1 MSNFDL
7 QLLLDGDRR
16 ALAKAITL
24 VESKLDTHRQ
34 QAQGIL
40 EQVLPHSGNSIRIG
54 ITGVPG
60 VGKST
65 FIEAF
70 GLYLIEQG
78 KRVAVLAVD
87 PSSPIAGGSILG
99 DKTRMEELS
108 RREEAF
114 IRPSPAEGALGG
126 VAQKTRESMLLC
138 EAAGYDVILVETVG
152 VGQSEYQVAGM
163 VDFFMVL
170 MLPGGGDELQ
180 GIKKGIMELA
190 DALVINKAD
199 GDSEKLATLTQRQY
213 TSAMNLLRH
222 TSFWTP
228 RVMTCS
234 ALKTINV
241 DAVWGMVVDYY
252 FQAME
257 KQAFQVKRAQQNRDW
272 MHQLV
277 NEMLLLTLSQNPQV
291 KGMLL
296 DSKSAVQNV
305 VLHAGMQYGAS
316 IDAVDPNGG
325 DLTYQWEVKRES
337 EATQQGGDLE
347 DLPDAILGRVDIL
360 DNGKIAL
367 MAPNDPGAY
376 RLFARVYGASGLAGH
391 ANIPFLVES
400 MQQ

>member
-1 MSNFDL
+1 MTQFDL
-7 QLLLDGDRR
+7 QALLDGNRR
-16 ALAKAITL
+16 VLAKAITL
-24 VESKLDTHRQ
+24 AESSLDSHRE
-34 QAQGIL
+34 QAEQIL
-40 EQVLPHSGNSIRIG
+40 EQALPHSGNSIRIG

-70 GLYLIEQG
+70 GLHLIEQG

-114 IRPSPAEGALGG
+114 IRPSPSGGALGG
-126 VAQKTRESMLLC
+126 VAQKTRETMLLC
-138 EAAGYDVILVETVG
+138 EAAGYNVILVETVG

-199 GDSEKLATLTQRQY
+199 GDSEQLATLTQRQY

-222 TSFWTP
+222 SGFWTP
-228 RVMTCS
+228 PVVTCS
-234 ALKTINV
+234 ALENARV
-241 DAVWGMVVDYY
+241 DAVWDMVLDYHRL
-252 FQAME
+252 ARE
-257 KQAFQVKRAQQNRDW
+257 SRAFQPKRAQQNRDW

-277 NEMLLLTLSQNPQV
+277 NELLSLRLRQNSEISRLMPQ
-291 KGMLL
+291 L
-296 DSKSAVQNV
+296 
-305 VLHAGMQYGAS
+305 
-316 IDAVDPNGG
+316 
-325 DLTYQWEVKRES
+325 
-337 EATQQGGDLE
+337 EAQVEQLQIT
-347 DLPDAILGRVDIL
+347 PYA
-360 DNGKIAL
+360 A
-367 MAPNDPGAY
+367 
-376 RLFARVYGASGLAGH
+376 ARQ
-391 ANIPFLVES
+391 IMERF
-400 MQQ
+400 

>member
-1 MSNFDL
+1 MIFDL
-7 QLLLDGDRR
+7 EKLLSGNRR

-24 VESKLDTHRQ
+24 VESKLDTHRVE
-34 QAQGIL
+34 AQHIL

-70 GLYLIEQG
+70 GLFLIAQG

-114 IRPSPAEGALGG
+114 IRPSPSEGALGG
-126 VAQKTRESMLLC
+126 VAQKTRETMLLC

-199 GDSEKLATLTQRQY
+199 GDSERLATLTRQQY

-228 RVMTCS
+228 QVMTCS
-234 ALKTINV
+234 ALKNINI
-241 DAVWGMVVDYY
+241 DAVWGMLVDY
-252 FQAME
+252 QIKARQ
-257 KQAFQVKRAQQNRDW
+257 KGAFDAKRAQQNRDW

-277 NEMLLLTLSQNPQV
+277 NEMLHLKLSQNTE
-291 KGMLL
+291 
-296 DSKSAVQNV
+296 VQQ
-305 VLHAGMQYGAS
+305 LMPTLEAG
-316 IDAVDPNGG
+316 
-325 DLTYQWEVKRES
+325 
-337 EATQQGGDLE
+337 
-347 DLPDAILGRVDIL
+347 
-360 DNGKIAL
+360 
-367 MAPNDPGAY
+367 
-376 RLFARVYGASGLAGH
+376 
-391 ANIPFLVES
+391 VES
-400 MQQ
+400 HRLTAYAAAQQILEKL